1 MKEVTSLLLLQSV
14 MLTCSWSLDDVCDA
28 DDSKCQ
34 NPQILTPGEITYGQC
49 YHHAALRRLLKVSFL
64 ACLKECMK
72 TSTCSNVSY
81 RRDWKMCD
89 INGNINSE
97 VEIVQELGCFSS
109 NISSW
114 SKNLVGKC
122 STHTCAE
129 GYKCVLKGEV
139 ITCVIACKYQV
150 EEIHFM
156 DCTGRPFAVNAELDE
171 PFGLSRDVGRG
182 MKYTCTKS
190 IKMIG
195 TPFAVCHKTGQW
207 KSMFICGGRLRKML
221 IHVKENL
228 DTSNTELCGQ
238 FIGPAVSGQIIV
250 TSCNTL
256 PKGQI
261 VKLRNEPNDIHIMK
275 CDKRIPVIEDIS
287 KSEGFTLLIVREL
300 DTPAGYVKL
309 QLVYNTVPCTST
321 DFKLLLSSIGIHKC
335 FKIDKFERIVL
346 FDFLME
352 PSTSL
357 IFRDKQQACC

>member
-1 MKEVTSLLLLQSV
+1 MKRVASFILLQNLMSIS
-14 MLTCSWSLDDVCDA
+14 CWSLNDVCDVN
-28 DDSKCQ
+28 DSKCQ
-34 NPQILTPGEITYGQC
+34 NLQISTPGEIIYGQC

-64 ACLKECMK
+64 TCLKECMK

-97 VEIVQELGCFSS
+97 VEIVQEHGCFSS

-139 ITCVIACKYQV
+139 ITCVIAY
-150 EEIHFM
+150 
-156 DCTGRPFAVNAELDE
+156 CTGRPFAVNAELDE

-207 KSMFICGGRLRKML
+207 KSMFICGEGSLVSHNKPTGQSSIFCAKGYLCEPEAGVDGIKQLTNIFHTKPELEPFWWVNLGQVYTVLKVVSTNRMHRCCGGRLRKML

-261 VKLRNEPNDIHIMK
+261 VKLTSVNTERTAFHLTE
-275 CDKRIPVIEDIS
+275 VE
-287 KSEGFTLLIVREL
+287 
-300 DTPAGYVKL
+300 
-309 QLVYNTVPCTST
+309 VYGV
-321 DFKLLLSSIGIHKC
+321 
-335 FKIDKFERIVL
+335 E
-346 FDFLME
+346 
-352 PSTSL
+352 
-357 IFRDKQQACC
+357 